1 MFNQLYH
8 FTILSYLK
16 EWNLTEKQGFFYYF
30 NFFILI
36 KVNIK

>member
-1 MFNQLYH
+1 MFNQLCH

-16 EWNLTEKQGFFYYF
+16 EWNLTEKQGFFF
-30 NFFILI
+30 IIIFFILI